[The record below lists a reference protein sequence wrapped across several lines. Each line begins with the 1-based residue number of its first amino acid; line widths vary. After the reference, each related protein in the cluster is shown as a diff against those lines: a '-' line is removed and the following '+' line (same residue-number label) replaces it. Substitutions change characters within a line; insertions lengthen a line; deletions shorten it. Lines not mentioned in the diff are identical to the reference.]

1 MSDIDAPSH
10 IPRQT
15 GEAATRVTRTSTTS
29 DDSSAEQKSGDNRTL
44 PPEKTTETPE
54 KPAVH
59 ETAVTISTSLSSLE
73 AGGRI
78 TAEYLGV
85 DGQGRPLIA
94 SESGTY
100 TVTYDPKE
108 QPKIERI
115 PRDATLEIKIFKVD
129 RQIEARLIFQDP
141 ATKNTISLAV
151 TLELTSLGDGPPRPR
166 PAAGREHLPLE
177 QQKISYQTTAL
188 FRAENIARES
198 ASKLAGLPLP
208 AATTNY
214 TLYEKALPQ
223 ENRPAIVRTAIA
235 GNALIAQEQ
244 AQGQTAQG
252 QTAQEGQ
259 TATGPAGTG
268 PAPPGESL
276 PPVRDIQGLLNKNT
290 LATVIK
296 TFPAAPDNLP
306 EIIRQQLGSVL
317 PLMALEA
324 GRNFTLHIDSV
335 AIPDSRPAE
344 APPTKIDV
352 TQQPPVAKSPRQ
364 VRVAR
369 AEFSGIIITPGQ
381 NILPEIPGKANVTT
395 AAAAKSNP
403 LYPNR
408 YSPASSARPG
418 PGNGYKTLYVAT
430 PVSIIKFQ
438 SPVELKAG
446 TVINFSLPERPG
458 QAGSRVASAG
468 DDIAARQNIPAPES
482 RAADRA
488 IATPPV
494 TRPAVPPAAPA
505 ELAPQPLE
513 TFPQNWQSLSQI
525 LSVMSVGGS
534 SSMAQ
539 SLNNRLPGIENP
551 ARMTTGMIFF
561 LAAIGAKTPARIW
574 LGPDITRRLEQ
585 AGQEKLLQKLDND
598 MQRIFRLGTTTTAPN
613 DWRPALLPL
622 HIGGDVTAI
631 PILTRQVRDDR
642 PDGENGAER
651 EGEDRDKTTRFI
663 VELDLSQFGQIQL
676 DGLLKDQ
683 KLNIIIR
690 AGIKLPPTMKASMTD
705 MFTTALDIS
714 GYRGDLQFRDN
725 SPPDISVRN
734 IINQKIHMTGV

>member
-15 GEAATRVTRTSTTS
+15 GEAATRVTRASTTS
-29 DDSSAEQKSGDNRTL
+29 DDSSAEQKSGDNKTP

-54 KPAVH
+54 KAAVH

-78 TAEYLGV
+78 TAEYLGI
-85 DGQGRPLIA
+85 DGQGHPLIA

-115 PRDATLEIKIFKVD
+115 PRDATLEIKILKVD
-129 RQIEARLIFQDP
+129 RQIDARLIFHDP
-141 ATKNTISLAV
+141 AAKSAISLAV
-151 TLELTSLGDGPPRPR
+151 TLELTSLGNGPPRPR
-166 PAAGREHLPLE
+166 PTAGREHLPLE
-177 QQKISYQTTAL
+177 QQKISYQTTAV

-244 AQGQTAQG
+244 TQEQTQGQTTQG
-252 QTAQEGQ
+252 LIQT
-259 TATGPAGTG
+259 GTG
-268 PAPPGESL
+268 PAAPGESL
-276 PPVRDIQGLLNKNT
+276 PPVRDIQGLLNKNM

-296 TFPAAPDNLP
+296 TFPAAPDTLP
-306 EIIRQQLGSVL
+306 EIIRQQLGPVS
-317 PLMALEA
+317 PLMALRT

-352 TQQPPVAKSPRQ
+352 TEQPPVAKSPRQ
-364 VRVAR
+364 VKVAR

-381 NILPEIPGKANVTT
+381 NILPEIPGKANLTT

-418 PGNGYKTLYVAT
+418 SGPESGNDHKTLYVAT

-446 TVINFSLPERPG
+446 TVINFSLPERPV
-458 QAGSRVASAG
+458 QTGSRVASTG
-468 DDIAARQNIPAPES
+468 DDIAARQNIPAPEN
-482 RAADRA
+482 RPADQA

-494 TRPAVPPAAPA
+494 TRPGLPPAAPA
-505 ELAPQPLE
+505 ELPPQPLE
-513 TFPQNWQSLSQI
+513 TFIQNWQSLSQI
-525 LSVMSVGGS
+525 LSVLSVGG

-574 LGPDITRRLEQ
+574 LGPDVTRRLEQ

-598 MQRIFRLGTTTTAPN
+598 MQRIFRLGTTTTTPN

-642 PDGENGAER
+642 PDGENGADR

-690 AGIKLPPTMKASMTD
+690 AGIKLPPAMKASMTD

-725 SPPDISVRN
+725 SAPDLSVRN
-734 IINQKIHMTGV
+734 IINQRIHMTGV